1 MKGGRCRSSCL
12 VVGFVGR
19 FVSPKAPG
27 MFLLAAQSIL
37 QQQQQ
42 QQQQYLP
49 GKHAEED
56 TRYHT
61 IVFVM
66 VGDGPLRLSLEGY
79 ATRLG
84 QSVHHKNSHITHTP

>member
-1 MKGGRCRSSCL
+1 MKGGNCRSSCF

-27 MFLLAAQSIL
+27 MFILAAQAIL

-42 QQQQYLP
+42 QPFLAI
-49 GKHAEED
+49 KNEDED
-56 TRYHT
+56 TNHRN

-66 VGDGPLRLSLEGY
+66 VGDGPLRSSLEEY
-79 ATRLG
+79 ASRLG
-84 QSVHHKNSHITHTP
+84 